1 MNKNQA
7 RVMLNKLRESLSKE
21 FPYDELSKKEQDL
34 FDDIDEFIMNFEDCL
49 KLGRGGNG

>member
-7 RVMLNKLRESLSKE
+7 RVVLNKLREGLAKE
-21 FPYDELSKKEQDL
+21 FTYDKLSKKEQDL
-34 FDDIDEFIMNFEDCL
+34 FDDIDEYIMNFEDCL